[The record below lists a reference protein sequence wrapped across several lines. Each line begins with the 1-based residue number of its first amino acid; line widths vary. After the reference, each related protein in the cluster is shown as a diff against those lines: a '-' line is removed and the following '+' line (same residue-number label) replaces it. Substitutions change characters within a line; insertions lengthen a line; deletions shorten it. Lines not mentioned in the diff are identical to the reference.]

1 MLLQPDNAPIMV
13 YHQHNHHQGHDIEIG
28 AFLET
33 LRQRGS
39 AEGTSARTIEII
51 RDLDVQDLRLNI
63 QPRVP
68 APPMHVRGVR
78 RPRGRGR
85 QMLERPGPAG
95 LIPRVADN
103 LNAFGNNY

>member
-39 AEGTSARTIEII
+39 AEGTSARTIFEEQA
-51 RDLDVQDLRLNI
+51 R
-63 QPRVP
+63 
-68 APPMHVRGVR
+68 M
-78 RPRGRGR
+78 
-85 QMLERPGPAG
+85 
-95 LIPRVADN
+95 
-103 LNAFGNNY
+103 